1 MKFSKGFTLAELA
14 IAMVIIALLLA
25 GSMLPL
31 TAQIDIRKISD
42 TQRIMDGV
50 KDAII
55 GFALANGRLPCP
67 ANGALATGTTNAG
80 TEQLNV
86 AGTSCAVSQ
95 GVVPWATL
103 GVPETDS
110 WGRRFTYHV
119 APAFADAISLA
130 TYSTSTALTVPASP
144 GNQTTCT
151 PTPSP
156 VQSSFALCS
165 LGDAAVLTRSPSAT
179 AAVPMGTAVAAVLIS
194 PGKNG
199 YGGWQTNGIQLTP
212 LPTNDDEAS
221 NVNGTTTVPASVLGT
236 GGYVQYAFFSRDQTP
251 SASGC
256 VDPAPGAAGGSSPL
270 CEFDDLVVM
279 ISAPTLISRM
289 VAAGKLP

>member
-1 MKFSKGFTLAELA
+1 VKKSSKGFTLAELA

-31 TAQIDIRKISD
+31 SAQIDIRNISD
-42 TQRIMDGV
+42 TRRTLDGV
-50 KDAII
+50 KEAII

-80 TEQLNV
+80 VEQLT
-86 AGTSCAVSQ
+86 GTSCTVSQ

-119 APAFADAISLA
+119 APSFADAVSLA
-130 TYSTSTALTVPASP
+130 TYSTTTATAPASP

-165 LGDAAVLTRSPSAT
+165 LGDAAVLTRNPSAT
-179 AAVPMGTAVAAVLIS
+179 AAVPTGTAVAAVLIS

-212 LPTNDDEAS
+212 LPSSDDEAS
-221 NVNGTTTVPASVLGT
+221 NMNGTTTVPASVLGP
-236 GGYVQYAFFSRDQTP
+236 GGYVQYAFFSRDPTP

-256 VDPAPGAAGGSSPL
+256 SDPAPGAAGGSSPL
-270 CEFDDLVVM
+270 CEFDDIVVM